1 VACDDDDLDMDE
13 LRFDDETSLRDE
25 LSRLRE
31 ALAEAEEDII
41 TLCLRL
47 YSEDENTFALET
59 RNVMNR
65 WKPRVE
71 ALMRGE

>member
-1 VACDDDDLDMDE
+1 MACDDDDLDTDE
-13 LRFDDETSLRDE
+13 LRFDDELSLRDE

-31 ALAEAEEDII
+31 ALAEAEEDVL

-59 RNVMNR
+59 REVMNR

-71 ALMRGE
+71 ALMMGE